1 MSEKNLVFHVFGYD
15 IIQRPV
21 HSYLDGRAGKLRRL
35 PQIQV
40 GETVSYYGHPHT
52 QYGRCIEDDIF
63 DTVDEALEVAKTRLE
78 NEKLDLAEKIQYLQE
93 KLAEYENHEIK
104 IKLYEDIL
112 KKTAIKEMKRLAKEN
127 NLEVSF

>member
-21 HSYLDGRAGKLRRL
+21 DSYRDFIGRQVRTL

-40 GETVSYYGHPHT
+40 GKTVSYYGHQHT
-52 QYGRCIEDDIF
+52 EYGRCIENDIF
-63 DTVDEALEVAKTRLE
+63 ETADEALEVAKTRLAKE
-78 NEKLDLAEKIQYLQE
+78 IQSLQERLAEC
-93 KLAEYENHEIK
+93 ENHEIK

-112 KKTAIKEMKRLAKEN
+112 KETATKEINRLAKEN
-127 NLEVSF
+127 KVEVSF